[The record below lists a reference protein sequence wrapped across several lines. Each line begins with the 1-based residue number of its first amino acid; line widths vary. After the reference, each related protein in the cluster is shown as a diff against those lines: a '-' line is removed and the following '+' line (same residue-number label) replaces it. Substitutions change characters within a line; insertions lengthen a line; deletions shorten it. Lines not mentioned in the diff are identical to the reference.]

1 LIENTAGTWRAAK
14 EKEEEEETQRRGER
28 QLPFSVRGLDLSG
41 FLLFLSFLTHR
52 DIYIYIYKERERE
65 RETFYFSIS

>member
-14 EKEEEEETQRRGER
+14 EKEEEEEKHRGEERRGER

-52 DIYIYIYKERERE
+52 DIYVCVCIYIY
-65 RETFYFSIS
+65 I